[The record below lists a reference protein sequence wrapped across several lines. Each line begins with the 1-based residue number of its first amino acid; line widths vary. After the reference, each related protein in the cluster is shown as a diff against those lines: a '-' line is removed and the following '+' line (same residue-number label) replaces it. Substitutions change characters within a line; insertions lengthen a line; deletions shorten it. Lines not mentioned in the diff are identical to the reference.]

1 MFGLIFFIIS
11 VVILIVFV
19 RVLLHKSDFVKFFAT
34 GLDSGFKVSE
44 IFLLYQAASFSN
56 IPEPVS
62 LFLSVP
68 ALNSCIAFIMKDM
81 QQNNLENDPRRLAFI
96 DKLYKYRTKVEL
108 DPRNS
113 NSMKTTKSLKE
124 GQKLRVV
131 LKGFGVFS
139 SSVVN
144 AGRELLITLPLQKN
158 VILISGNE
166 WVGREISVYLQ
177 RAGDAGYVFDSV
189 VKETGSFHGATVL
202 VLDHTENLI
211 RYQKRKSVRCACSIL
226 GQLYIVNSETMSKT
240 AIETTNGLKCL
251 IEDLSED
258 GALIRIGGKGKKN
271 IKIKIQF
278 TLGENYIVMFGV
290 VRAVEYNA
298 KSNQS
303 RLHFECVTLPQ
314 KMKND
319 ILTYVYNVIPQEEK
333 DAYDAITQVESEAES
348 DAANSSEGIEAKLA
362 EDGTVSQNEVGVKLA
377 NLENIAKPEG
387 EKQPLENV
395 NNTEVENKPS
405 EEIKISENKNQTKK
419 FEEFLKSE
427 NQSKKIDDILKTE
440 KTLDDIM
447 QEMTVVNFLDDEK

>member
-11 VVILIVFV
+11 VIILIVFV
-19 RVLLHKSDFVKFFAT
+19 RVLLHKSDFIKFFAT
-34 GLDSGFKVSE
+34 GLDSGFKVDE

-56 IPEPVS
+56 VPEPVS

-68 ALNSCIAFIMKDM
+68 ALNNCIAFIMKDM
-81 QQNNLENDPRRLAFI
+81 QQNNLENNPRRLAFI

-177 RAGDAGYVFDSV
+177 RAGDAGYVFDAV
-189 VKETGSFHGATVL
+189 VKESGSFHGATVL

-226 GQLYIVNSETMSKT
+226 GQLYIVNSETMSQT

-319 ILTYVYNVIPQEEK
+319 ILTYVYNVIPQDEK
-333 DAYDAITQVESEAES
+333 DAYDAITQVESEAEN
-348 DAANSSEGIEAKLA
+348 DAGNAAENIEAKLA
-362 EDGTVSQNEVGVKLA
+362 EDGTVSQNEIGVKLA
-377 NLENIAKPEG
+377 NLENIAKPED
-387 EKQPLENV
+387 EKEPADNV
-395 NNTEVENKPS
+395 TIPEVENQPS
-405 EEIKISENKNQTKK
+405 EEIKISENPNQTKK
-419 FEEFLKSE
+419 FEDFLKSE
-427 NQSKKIDDILKTE
+427 NPTEDVLDEMPVLKIS
-440 KTLDDIM
+440 
-447 QEMTVVNFLDDEK
+447 DEDGDAN